1 MTRQYSSISVE
12 TTLASTISSS
22 ATTMTVAAG
31 TGSALLGGVTLAAGN
46 VDQFTV
52 AIDPD
57 TTNEEIVFVTAASS
71 DTFTIVRGR
80 AGSTAIAHSAGAAV
94 KHVLTSDDLDYFN
107 DGVAPSIITA
117 KGDLIVASTA
127 TLVDN
132 LPVGANGYIL
142 TADSTATLGVK
153 WAANSG
159 ASGASTPD
167 ILMLMG
173 G

>member
-1 MTRQYSSISVE
+1 MARTYSSISVE
-12 TTLASTISSS
+12 TTLASGISNS
-22 ATTMTVAAG
+22 AASMTVASG
-31 TGSALLGGVTLAAGN
+31 TGSALTQGSGFVNG
-46 VDQFTV
+46 DQFTV

-57 TTNEEIVFVTAASS
+57 TQNEEIVFITAQSS
-71 DTFTIVRGR
+71 DTFTITRGR